1 MNERL
6 QMTGEY
12 HIQDFY
18 LYKMEH
24 DKVSPNTIHH
34 YQANIH
40 RALQHAVKT
49 ERIKSNPA
57 DNVDLP
63 KKQKHIA
70 DFYTADELKTLLHAA
85 RDTEIEAVVM
95 IAVWFG
101 LRRGEIIGLK
111 WNCIDFE
118 NRTISVRGTMAKT
131 NKMIYKETA
140 KNRSSVRT
148 LPMTEE
154 ATTYSPVNYTTTSGE
169 ELFVLTFKVLE
180 TATVNTH
187 EITLDFDASNIC
199 DENGELVEMEVGQG
213 SVTTF
218 LYVCGDVDSDLS
230 ITGADVVLLSRYL
243 IGLETEIGEG
253 ADVNKD
259 GKIDGR
265 DLVKLSRHIV
275 DIELIE
281 NIYNQPA
288 F

>member
-1 MNERL
+1 MKKRILSLIMAVCLVTTCMLSMGISASALAEGDTAIYLSYETCKIGDTAEIKVYSNMVEDYACLVFSPQFDHSVLELQSVECNIEDGTFLYNE
-6 QMTGEY
+6 
-12 HIQDFY
+12 
-18 LYKMEH
+18 
-24 DKVSPNTIHH
+24 N
-34 YQANIH
+34 A
-40 RALQHAVKT
+40 T
-49 ERIKSNPA
+49 E
-57 DNVDLP
+57 P
-63 KKQKHIA
+63 KFI
-70 DFYTADELKTLLHAA
+70 
-85 RDTEIEAVVM
+85 
-95 IAVWFG
+95 W
-101 LRRGEIIGLK
+101 
-111 WNCIDFE
+111 
-118 NRTISVRGTMAKT
+118 
-131 NKMIYKETA
+131 
-140 KNRSSVRT
+140 
-148 LPMTEE
+148 
-154 ATTYSPVNYTTTSGE
+154 YSPVNYTTTSGE

-218 LYVCGDVDSDLS
+218 LYICGDVDSDLS
-230 ITGADVVLLSRYL
+230 ITGADVVMLSRYL